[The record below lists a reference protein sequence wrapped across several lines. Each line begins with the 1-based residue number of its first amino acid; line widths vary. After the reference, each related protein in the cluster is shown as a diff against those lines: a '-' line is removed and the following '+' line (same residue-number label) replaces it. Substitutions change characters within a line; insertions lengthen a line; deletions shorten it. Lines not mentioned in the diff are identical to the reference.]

1 MRTVLLV
8 DDDAS
13 WLQILIELFQDLEFS
28 IDSANSLELALPF
41 LNKKHD
47 LAVFDLSLSGEDHKN
62 KDGLVLLEKIQKLD
76 PSCRS
81 IMLTGFATVDIAVN
95 AIVELGAVHF
105 FRKES
110 FNVAEF
116 ISNVNKLLPLSNPDQ
131 TKESSTFETTT
142 NATVNTPNYSAT
154 ILIIEDDEN
163 WRRVHREILEDMGVN
178 AIECS
183 SYGQAIGQINK
194 GNFSLV
200 LLDLNLRNELP
211 DDSKVQNRSD
221 LEGLQLLSRIKEK
234 GIPIIIVSGLSSP
247 ALIDSIYSG
256 QNIFAYFEK
265 QSFIRSSLIQAIRE
279 AILETEQKQKTNEL
293 THRENEVLTLMV
305 EGLTNKQIAL
315 RLFITSNTVKR
326 HLKAIFEKFDVHT
339 RSGAVAKAINR

>member
-1 MRTVLLV
+1 VRTVLLV
-8 DDDAS
+8 EDDVA
-13 WLQILIELFQDLEFS
+13 WLQILIELFQDLDFS
-28 IDSANSLELALPF
+28 IDSSNSLEMALPL

-62 KDGLVLLEKIQKLD
+62 RDGLRLLERIQRID
-76 PSCRS
+76 PGCKS

-116 ISNVNKLLPLSNPDQ
+116 IANVNKLLPIANPNQ
-131 TKESSTFETTT
+131 TKEPSKFETVP
-142 NATVNTPNYSAT
+142 NDPINTPHNSAT
-154 ILIIEDDEN
+154 ALIIEDDEN
-163 WRRVHREILEDMGVN
+163 WRKVHREILEDIGVN

-200 LLDLNLRNELP
+200 LLDLNLRYQLP
-211 DDSKVQNRSD
+211 DESKVQNRSD
-221 LEGLQLLSRIKEK
+221 LDGIQLLNRIKDK

-265 QSFIRSSLIQAIRE
+265 QHFSRPSLIQAIRE
-279 AILETEQKQKTNEL
+279 AMLETEQKHKTNEL

-315 RLFITSNTVKR
+315 RLFITPNTVKR

-339 RSGAVAKAINR
+339 RSGVVAKAINR